1 MTAPKDRGFR
11 TAMLVLI
18 DPPGRYSPK
27 MQWEEFLKDMQALPQ
42 DNPQVKSAVSKAA
55 GELKIRTAGGAA

>member
-18 DPPGRYSPK
+18 DPPGRYSPTSTW
-27 MQWEEFLKDMQALPQ
+27 QDFLERMQALPQ
-42 DNPQVKSAVSKAA
+42 DKPQVKSAVSKAA
-55 GELKIRTAGGAA
+55 GELKIRRAEGAT

>member
-18 DPPGRYSPK
+18 DPPGRYSPTSAW
-27 MQWEEFLKDMQALPQ
+27 QDFLERVQALPQ
-42 DNPQVKSAVSKAA
+42 NKATRHA
-55 GELKIRTAGGAA
+55 IETAQKLLAQRRDQSVL

>member
-18 DPPGRYSPK
+18 DPPGRYSPTSL
-27 MQWEEFLKDMQALPQ
+27 WRAFLKDMLALPQ
-42 DNPQVKSAVSKAA
+42 NKATRRA
-55 GELKIRTAGGAA
+55 IETAQKELDRRRDQSVL

>member
-1 MTAPKDRGFR
+1 
-11 TAMLVLI
+11 MLVLI

-55 GELKIRTAGGAA
+55 GELKIRRAEGAT